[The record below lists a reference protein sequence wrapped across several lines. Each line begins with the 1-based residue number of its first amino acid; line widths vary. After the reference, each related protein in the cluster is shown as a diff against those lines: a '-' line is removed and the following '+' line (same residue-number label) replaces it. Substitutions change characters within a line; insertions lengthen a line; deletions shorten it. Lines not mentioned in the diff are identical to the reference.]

1 MIKTPSTIIYYLNF
15 KKIGLVKYYI
25 KNNKKPITLLP
36 RPHCFLI

>member
-1 MIKTPSTIIYYLNF
+1 MKKIPPNIVYYLHY
-15 KKIGLVKYYI
+15 KRIGLIRYYI